1 MDSPATP
8 NEVGLEG
15 ASVATAIGA
24 LALEDQVEGLC
35 LCPVAVDII
44 DGGTCAYMSARLL
57 RPQEALLEHLS
68 HQARVDIVVDGNAG
82 PAKGAAHR
90 WRFSGREAADDLTK
104 ALADAMPAE
113 GVTTLGCNRVDE
125 SVLTDGTLEGLS
137 GDEHVGRDLALQV
150 HGSYRGSAD
159 EEQAK

>member
-8 NEVGLEG
+8 DEVGLEG

-44 DGGTCAYMSARLL
+44 DGGTCAYVSARFL
-57 RPQEALLEHLS
+57 RPQEALLAHLS

-82 PAKGAAHR
+82 PAKGAGHC
-90 WRFSGREAADDLTK
+90 WRCSGRKAGDNLTK
-104 ALADAMPAE
+104 ALADAVPAE
-113 GVTTLGCNRVDE
+113 SVTALGCNRVDE
-125 SVLTDGTLEGLS
+125 EVLTDGTLEGLR
-137 GDEHVGRDLALQV
+137 GDERVGRDLALQV
-150 HGSYRGSAD
+150 HGS
-159 EEQAK
+159 